1 MKRRVLFVENYAKV
15 EKVITQD
22 LSNEFGIDERA
33 ARIMRLVEGEVSED
47 LLDML
52 MTELQGFCG
61 QMQIEMAEDL
71 LDFALAHVVHTTG
84 CPSVDY
90 VLDYCYSHIA
100 MEHDIML
107 ELDN

>member
-1 MKRRVLFVENYAKV
+1 MKRRILFVENYAKV
-15 EKVITQD
+15 EKVIAQD
-22 LSNEFGIDERA
+22 LTNDFGIDERA
-33 ARIMRLVEGEVSED
+33 ARIMRLVSGEVSED
-47 LLDML
+47 LLHML
-52 MTELQGFCG
+52 IGELQGFCG

-100 MEHDIML
+100 LEHQIFMEL
-107 ELDN
+107 EN

>member
-15 EKVITQD
+15 EKVIAQD
-22 LSNEFGIDERA
+22 LSSEFGIDERA
-33 ARIMRLVEGEVSED
+33 ARIMQLVSDEVSDD
-47 LLDML
+47 LLGML
-52 MTELQGFCG
+52 IGELQGFCN
-61 QMQIEMAEDL
+61 QMQIEMAEDM

-100 MEHDIML
+100 MEHQIFMEL
-107 ELDN
+107 EN

>member
-47 LLDML
+47 LLCML
-52 MTELQGFCG
+52 LGELQGFCG

-100 MEHDIML
+100 MEHDIMF

>member
-15 EKVITQD
+15 EKVIAQD
-22 LSNEFGIDERA
+22 LTNVFDIDERA
-33 ARIMRLVEGEVSED
+33 ARIMRLVSGEVSED
-47 LLDML
+47 LLNML
-52 MTELQGFCG
+52 IGGLQGFCG

-100 MEHDIML
+100 LEHQIFMEL
-107 ELDN
+107 EN

>member
-52 MTELQGFCG
+52 LGELQGFCG

-100 MEHDIML
+100 MEHDIMF

>member
-52 MTELQGFCG
+52 LGELQGFCG

>member
-1 MKRRVLFVENYAKV
+1 MKRRILFVENYAKV
-15 EKVITQD
+15 EKVIPQD

-33 ARIMRLVEGEVSED
+33 ARIMRLVEGEVSEE
-47 LLDML
+47 LLEML
-52 MTELQGFCG
+52 MSELQGFCG

-90 VLDYCYSHIA
+90 VLDYCYSYIA
-100 MEHDIML
+100 MEHGIML
-107 ELDN
+107 ELEN